1 MITFIQSIDLKII
14 LFIEKHLNHESIQVF
29 FSLITKLNDY
39 GLLTIFAV
47 LLIINIY
54 KNSTVAKV
62 CLYSILFSLVV
73 VQLLGK
79 NIVQRPRPF
88 EILNQLTLWIEKP
101 NTYSFPSGHA
111 SISGI
116 GFMLSYLYFKNKL
129 IKFSFM
135 ILFVLVAISR
145 LILKVHFFSDVFFGF
160 FIAITIV
167 ILVQSFMQ
175 KKISKD

>member
-1 MITFIQSIDLKII
+1 MITLIQSIDIKII

-39 GLLTIFAV
+39 GLLTILAV
-47 LLIINIY
+47 LLIINRY
-54 KNSTVAKV
+54 KDSQVTKI
-62 CLYSILFSLVV
+62 CLYSILFSLIV

-88 EILNQLTLWIEKP
+88 EILNQLTIWVEKP
-101 NTYSFPSGHA
+101 TTHSFPSGHA

-116 GFMLSYLYFKNKL
+116 GFMLSYLYFKNNL

-145 LILKVHFFSDVFFGF
+145 LVLKVHFFSDVFFGF
-160 FIAITIV
+160 FIAIAIV
-167 ILVQSFMQ
+167 LLVQFFME
-175 KKISKD
+175 KKISKE

>member
-14 LFIEKHLNHESIQVF
+14 LFIEKHLNHEGIQVF
-29 FSLITKLNDY
+29 FSLITQLNDY
-39 GLLTIFAV
+39 GLLTILAV
-47 LLIINIY
+47 LLIINNY
-54 KNSTVAKV
+54 KDSQVTKI
-62 CLYSILFSLVV
+62 CLYSILISLII

-79 NIVQRPRPF
+79 NIIQRPRPF
-88 EILNQLTLWIEKP
+88 EILSQLTLWVEKP
-101 NTYSFPSGHA
+101 TTYSFPSGHA

-135 ILFVLVAISR
+135 ILFTLITISR

-160 FIAITIV
+160 FIAISIV
-167 ILVQSFMQ
+167 LLLQ
-175 KKISKD
+175 KFLEKKFSKE